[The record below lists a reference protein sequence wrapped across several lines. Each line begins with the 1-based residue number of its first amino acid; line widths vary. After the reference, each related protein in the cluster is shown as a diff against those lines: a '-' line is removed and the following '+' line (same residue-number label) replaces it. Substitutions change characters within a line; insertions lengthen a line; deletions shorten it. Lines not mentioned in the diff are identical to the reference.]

1 MGRPKKDGQQAAE
14 RKQEDSKRAPDA
26 FRESQMR
33 RGSRTVLFADEELA
47 EQVMAAIEQVLP
59 EGQYPFQIEVA
70 EASYGQLD
78 VRVWNN
84 QGVHVAMASGPIRT
98 QSDGKSDTVA
108 VAINTMNRALELA
121 RWLWLHQR
129 RRRNA

>member
-1 MGRPKKDGQQAAE
+1 
-14 RKQEDSKRAPDA
+14 
-26 FRESQMR
+26 MR

-47 EQVMAAIEQVLP
+47 EQVMAAIEQALP

-70 EASYGQLD
+70 EASDGQLD

-84 QGVHVAMASGPIRT
+84 QGIHVAMASSLIRT

>member
-1 MGRPKKDGQQAAE
+1 
-14 RKQEDSKRAPDA
+14 
-26 FRESQMR
+26 MR
-33 RGSRTVLFADEELA
+33 RGSGTVLFADEQLA

-84 QGVHVAMASGPIRT
+84 QGVHVAMASGPIGAPR
-98 QSDGKSDTVA
+98 DLKSSTVA
-108 VAINTMNRALELA
+108 LVINTMKRALELA

-129 RRRNA
+129 RGRNAKS